1 MRIHEASMVETIKRH
16 KWRFLFQFIGLFSIA
31 VAGLMALGLIPE
43 EFLPQDDAAQAI
55 DRSKDPKPGIGDDT
69 DSVLVAPDEIT
80 RISIASVGIDV
91 SIGHPRSQDVVVLD
105 EALKRGAVYYPGSGT
120 PASGNI
126 FIFGHSTNWAIV
138 QNQAYKAFN
147 NLEDTEVGDEIIL
160 SSPQADF
167 VYEVRT
173 VRSAP
178 DSEVQVRFD
187 TATPMLTVS
196 TCNTFGSK
204 EDRHIVEAELVRVE
218 PK

>member
-1 MRIHEASMVETIKRH
+1 MLETIKRH

-31 VAGLMALGLIPE
+31 VVGLMALGLIPE
-43 EFLPQDDAAQAI
+43 EFLPQDDQNLVV
-55 DRSKDPKPGIGDDT
+55 DRPDTKPTIGGDT

-80 RISIASVGIDV
+80 RIAIASVGIDV
-91 SIGHPRSQDVVVLD
+91 SIGHPRSQDVAVLD

-126 FIFGHSTNWAIV
+126 FVFGHSTNWAIV

-147 NLEDTEVGDEIIL
+147 NLEDTEVGDEIVL

-167 VYEVRT
+167 VYQVRT

-187 TATPMLTVS
+187 SATPMLTVS

-204 EDRHIVEAELVRVE
+204 EDRHIVEAELVRVV